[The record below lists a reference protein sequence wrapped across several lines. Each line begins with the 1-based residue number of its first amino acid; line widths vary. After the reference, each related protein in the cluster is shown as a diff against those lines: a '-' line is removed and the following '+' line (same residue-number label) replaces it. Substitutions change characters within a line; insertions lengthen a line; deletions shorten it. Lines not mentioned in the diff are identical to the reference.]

1 MVLPVS
7 PDAVP
12 QETPSSASWLQIG
25 LVFLT
30 FAGLW
35 IAAALLPHDP
45 YVRYQQLAE
54 TIQFP
59 AVWGYERIVFDP
71 APIDVA
77 VVGNS
82 RLQAAI
88 SAPQLS
94 QELTQN
100 LGRPVRVANLSMPQE
115 GRNAHYAIVR
125 NLLEHRPEVKLIVL
139 SAIEQMPREGHPA
152 FRSIAEAGDLA
163 TAPMLV
169 NRDWLEDLSQ
179 IPFRQMSLFVQ
190 TQWPAP
196 FGVTRQFRQG
206 AYFGT
211 GYDSTFSFRSPTG
224 NFVDRDSVVP
234 AAELLPP
241 ARARAQSITPPLLPP
256 AAADM
261 EFTVERIYTRK
272 IARLAQAKG
281 VRIAFLYA
289 PIYHYPLPLKDQPF
303 YEAIGPVAQAK
314 FLSGH
319 ADWYSDYGHL
329 NRRGAV
335 QATST
340 LADFIAAQGLLSPS
354 RPRAADKDRK

>member
-1 MVLPVS
+1 MVQPMS
-7 PDAVP
+7 PDAP
-12 QETPSSASWLQIG
+12 ASPSSWKQIAMA
-25 LVFLT
+25 VLT
-30 FAGLW
+30 FAGLC
-35 IAAALLPHDP
+35 IGSALLPHDP
-45 YVRYQQLAE
+45 YVRYQQLTE

-59 AVWGYERIVFDP
+59 AVWGYERIAFDP

-94 QELTQN
+94 QELSAR
-100 LGRPVRVANLSMPQE
+100 LGRPVHVANLSMPQE

-152 FRSIAEAGDLA
+152 FRTIAEAGDLA
-163 TAPMLV
+163 TAPVLI
-169 NRDWLEDLSQ
+169 NRDFLKDAAQ

-196 FGVTRQFRQG
+196 FGVTRQFREG
-206 AYFGT
+206 EYFGT

-241 ARARAQSITPPLLPP
+241 ARARAESITPPLLP
-256 AAADM
+256 ASAADM

-272 IARLAQAKG
+272 IAEMARAKG
-281 VRIAFLYA
+281 VRVAFLYA
-289 PIYHYPLPLKDQPF
+289 PIYHYPLPLKDQSF
-303 YEAIGPVAQAK
+303 YEAIGPVLQEK
-314 FLSGH
+314 FLSAH

-335 QATST
+335 QATTALGS
-340 LADFIAAQGLLSPS
+340 FITAQGLL
-354 RPRAADKDRK
+354 KDGK